1 VSVTPARIGEALGP
15 ITGHCPPYYC
25 HTAYQGESAMRLR
38 NPFAILLLSL
48 LSAACTP
55 TVQLA
60 MPNEPI
66 NINLN
71 VKIEHQIYI
80 KVDKELDSLLDPSSG
95 LF

>member
-1 VSVTPARIGEALGP
+1 
-15 ITGHCPPYYC
+15 
-25 HTAYQGESAMRLR
+25 MRLR
-38 NPFAILLLSL
+38 SCITALLLGL
-48 LSAACTP
+48 LTTGCTP

-71 VKIEHQIYI
+71 VKIEHEIYI
-80 KVDKELDSLLDPSSG
+80 KVDKALDSMFSESSG

>member
-1 VSVTPARIGEALGP
+1 MTR
-15 ITGHCPPYYC
+15 PP
-25 HTAYQGESAMRLR
+25 HWSLPRGL
-38 NPFAILLLSL
+38 FALLLV
-48 LSAACTP
+48 LSPLACTP

-71 VKIEHQIYI
+71 VKIEHEIYI
-80 KVDKELDSLLDPSSG
+80 KVDKALDSMFSESSG

>member
-1 VSVTPARIGEALGP
+1 MLISRGIFFVMLG
-15 ITGHCPPYYC
+15 
-25 HTAYQGESAMRLR
+25 
-38 NPFAILLLSL
+38 LLV
-48 LSAACTP
+48 ACTP

-71 VKIEHQIYI
+71 VKIEHEIYI
-80 KVDKELDSLLDPSSG
+80 KVDKQLDDVFNKSSG

>member
-1 VSVTPARIGEALGP
+1 MTK
-15 ITGHCPPYYC
+15 
-25 HTAYQGESAMRLR
+25 ESAMRLR
-38 NPFAILLLSL
+38 SCFVALLLGL
-48 LSAACTP
+48 LSTACTP

-71 VKIEHQIYI
+71 VKIQHEIYI
-80 KVDKELDSLLDPSSG
+80 KVDKALDNMFSESSG

>member
-1 VSVTPARIGEALGP
+1 
-15 ITGHCPPYYC
+15 
-25 HTAYQGESAMRLR
+25 MRLR
-38 NPFAILLLSL
+38 CLTILLLGL

-55 TVQLA
+55 KVQLA

-71 VKIEHQIYI
+71 VKIEHEIYI
-80 KVDKELDSLLDPSSG
+80 KVDKALDSMFSESSG

>member
-1 VSVTPARIGEALGP
+1 
-15 ITGHCPPYYC
+15 
-25 HTAYQGESAMRLR
+25 MRLR
-38 NPFAILLLSL
+38 SCFAALLIGL

-71 VKIEHQIYI
+71 VKIEHEIYI
-80 KVDKELDSLLDPSSG
+80 KVDKALDSMFSESSG

>member
-1 VSVTPARIGEALGP
+1 MRTRLVSSVFLLA
-15 ITGHCPPYYC
+15 
-25 HTAYQGESAMRLR
+25 
-38 NPFAILLLSL
+38 LLS
-48 LSAACTP
+48 SACTP

-71 VKIEHQIYI
+71 VKIEHEIYI
-80 KVDKELDSLLDPSSG
+80 KVDKALDNIFDESSG